1 MPATLRHI
9 WGVVDA
15 AGGGLVAYNVS
26 PDAPPT
32 RLDPEAGTSST
43 PASKPAGYRSA
54 DTYKDRA
61 QERDSARELDR
72 MVEDAEFTRARKDL
86 ERAFPRAT
94 VPEVSERKRRELPIP
109 DSIRQPPSSRQR
121 KVRSVNKHKAQS
133 RLPAVGYTAVKTL
146 IDDPDRWNTVG
157 EALSTARGDA
167 QQLDEKMR
175 SQVQRVDRAIQTAE
189 RFNDRGHILYCA
201 VTLPHTVPQ
210 EAVNLPSTLQPGSR
224 LDFDRHTMATHA
236 LHELDPTVGE
246 RDVVFE
252 IKTGRGMYMG
262 RSDTVDDTAHLLPR
276 GMRFEVV
283 SAGEGRHRR
292 PDGSI
297 GRRMIVQLR
306 DITEE

>member
-1 MPATLRHI
+1 ML
-9 WGVVDA
+9 
-15 AGGGLVAYNVS
+15 LAYKVS

-32 RLDPEAGTSST
+32 RLDPEAGTSVT
-43 PASKPAGYRSA
+43 PASKSAGYRPA
-54 DTYKDRA
+54 AAYDDRA
-61 QERDSARELDR
+61 VERDSARELDA

-86 ERAFPRAT
+86 ERAFPRTT
-94 VPEVSERKRRELPIP
+94 VPEVSERKRRALPIP
-109 DSIRQPPSSRQR
+109 DSIRLGLSSRQR
-121 KVRSVNKHKAQS
+121 KVRSVNKHRAQS
-133 RLPAVGYTAVKTL
+133 SLPKVGYTAVQTL
-146 IDDPDRWNTVG
+146 IDTPEHWTTVG

-167 QQLDEKMR
+167 QQLEETMR

-189 RFNDRGHILYCA
+189 RWGDRGHIVYCA
-201 VTLPHTVPQ
+201 VSLPHTVPQ
-210 EAVNLPSTLQPGSR
+210 QAVNLPSTLQPGSR

-236 LHELDPTVGE
+236 VHELDSTLGE

-252 IKTGRGMYMG
+252 IETGRGMYLG

-283 SAGEGRHRR
+283 SAGEGRYRR

-306 DITEE
+306 DVTED

>member
-1 MPATLRHI
+1 
-9 WGVVDA
+9 
-15 AGGGLVAYNVS
+15 VAYNVS
-26 PDAPPT
+26 PDAPPSS
-32 RLDPEAGTSST
+32 LDPEAGISTT
-43 PASKPAGYRSA
+43 PASKPAGYRPA
-54 DTYKDRA
+54 ATYDDRA
-61 QERDSARELDR
+61 QERKGARQLDR

-94 VPEVSERKRRELPIP
+94 VPEVSDRKSRDLPIP

-133 RLPAVGYTAVKTL
+133 QLPKVGYTAVQTL
-146 IDDPDRWNTVG
+146 VSDPDRWNTVG
-157 EALSTARGDA
+157 EALSKARGDA

-201 VTLPHTVPQ
+201 VTLPHQVPQ
-210 EAVNLPSTLQPGSR
+210 QASNLPATLHPGSR

-236 LHELDPTVGE
+236 AHELDVTLGE

-252 IKTGRGMYMG
+252 IETGRGMYLG

-283 SAGEGRHRR
+283 SAGEGRYRR

>member
-1 MPATLRHI
+1 M
-9 WGVVDA
+9 
-15 AGGGLVAYNVS
+15 AYNVS
-26 PDAPPT
+26 PDGPQA
-32 RLDPEAGTSST
+32 RLDPEAGTSIT
-43 PASKPAGYRSA
+43 QASKPADYRPA
-54 DTYKDRA
+54 ATYDDRA
-61 QERDSARELDR
+61 RERDGARQLDW
-72 MVEDAEFTRARKDL
+72 MVEDADFTRARKDL

-121 KVRSVNKHKAQS
+121 KVRSVNKRKAQS
-133 RLPAVGYTAVKTL
+133 QLPKVGYTAVQGL
-146 IDDPDRWNTVG
+146 VSDPDRWKSVG
-157 EALSTARGDA
+157 EALSKARGDA
-167 QQLDEKMR
+167 QQLDEKIR

-201 VTLPHTVPQ
+201 VTLPHAVPQ
-210 EAVNLPSTLQPGSR
+210 EAANLPSTLQPGAR

-236 LHELDPTVGE
+236 AHELDDTLVD

-252 IKTGRGMYMG
+252 IETGRGMYLG

-283 SAGEGRHRR
+283 SAGEGRYRR

-306 DITEE
+306 DVTEE

>member
-1 MPATLRHI
+1 M
-9 WGVVDA
+9 
-15 AGGGLVAYNVS
+15 AYNNS
-26 PDAPPT
+26 PDGPPAT
-32 RLDPEAGTSST
+32 RLDPELGTSST
-43 PASKPAGYRSA
+43 PAAKPAGYRTA
-54 DTYKDRA
+54 ATYDDRA
-61 QERDSARELDR
+61 RERDSARDLDR

-121 KVRSVNKHKAQS
+121 KARSVNKHKAQS
-133 RLPAVGYTAVKTL
+133 QLPKVGYTAVQNL
-146 IDDPDRWNTVG
+146 ITDPERWNEVG
-157 EALSTARGDA
+157 TALSAARGDA
-167 QQLDEKMR
+167 QHLEQKMR

-189 RFNDRGHILYCA
+189 RFNDRGHLLYCA
-201 VTLPHTVPQ
+201 VTLPHAVPK
-210 EAVNLPSTLQPGSR
+210 EAVNLPSTLQPGAR

-236 LHELDPTVGE
+236 VHQLDQTLGVQ
-246 RDVVFE
+246 DVVFE
-252 IKTGRGMYMG
+252 IETGRGMYLG

-283 SAGEGRHRR
+283 SCGEGRYRR